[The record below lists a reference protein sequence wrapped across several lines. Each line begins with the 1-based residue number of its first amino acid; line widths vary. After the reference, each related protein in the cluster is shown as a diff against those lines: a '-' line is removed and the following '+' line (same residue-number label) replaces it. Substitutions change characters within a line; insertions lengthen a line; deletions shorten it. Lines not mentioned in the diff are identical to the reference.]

1 MIQTHIVQHLSQGQ
15 RGPACRVEV
24 WEIVNAILY
33 KLKSGTQWYLLPV
46 NSLIFSDKISWRTG
60 VSSLSKVVQG
70 WQLA

>member
-33 KLKSGTQWYLLPV
+33 KLKVVPSGTYFLLT
-46 NSLIFSDKISWRTG
+46 R
-60 VSSLSKVVQG
+60 
-70 WQLA
+70 